1 MVYDVINKICKN
13 AKMNHEPFY
22 NSVELRGDLI
32 LLFRDKLVKE
42 SETKKSLM
50 YEKYIEWKE
59 TKNNEV
65 IEEIERVS
73 AADVRAISEELFRP
87 EYMGLTVLGDI
98 DRDALASINMDC

>member
-1 MVYDVINKICKN
+1 MVYDIINKICKN

-22 NSVELRGDLI
+22 NSVELKGDLI

-42 SETKKSLM
+42 SETKKSMM

-65 IEEIERVS
+65 VEEIDGVIARLSDYYKEKLIIFYKTAEIMV
-73 AADVRAISEELFRP
+73 
-87 EYMGLTVLGDI
+87 
-98 DRDALASINMDC
+98 

>member
-1 MVYDVINKICKN
+1 MVYDVIDKICKN

-59 TKNNEV
+59 TKETRNNEM
-65 IEEIERVS
+65 IEEIDGVIARLRDYYKEKLIVFYKTAEIRV
-73 AADVRAISEELFRP
+73 
-87 EYMGLTVLGDI
+87 
-98 DRDALASINMDC
+98 

>member
-22 NSVELRGDLI
+22 NSVELKGDLI

-50 YEKYIEWKE
+50 YEKYKEWKE
-59 TKNNEV
+59 TKNDDV
-65 IEEIERVS
+65 VEEIDGVIARLRDYYKEKLIIFYKTAEIRV
-73 AADVRAISEELFRP
+73 
-87 EYMGLTVLGDI
+87 
-98 DRDALASINMDC
+98 

>member
-1 MVYDVINKICKN
+1 MVILMVYDVIDKICKN

-59 TKNNEV
+59 TKETRNNEM
-65 IEEIERVS
+65 IEEIDGVIARLRDYYKEKLIVFYKTAEIRV
-73 AADVRAISEELFRP
+73 
-87 EYMGLTVLGDI
+87 
-98 DRDALASINMDC
+98 